1 MPMEKIKYKKNETNI
16 RPPELDDDLI
26 KQCREFL
33 AVEVPSTNI
42 VFADEFSR
50 FMPLFN
56 VSLNESTDPDTLDRL
71 GREYNSIFSM
81 QHPIQILTRTPDPNG
96 VYHPGSRKKYKI
108 DRVIPAMF
116 RRVSTLN
123 DLGPKVPALMN
134 AFMNATSRPA
144 NPYDDRKATYAK
156 AIAQAIQTA
165 DNKEGKI
172 EAQRKKFRQEA
183 MGLVT
188 KGKTPKKDVKQEEQ
202 VEEST
207 TGLIDWE

>member
-1 MPMEKIKYKKNETNI
+1 MSMEKIKYKKNETNI

-42 VFADEFSR
+42 VFADEFSS
-50 FMPLFN
+50 FMPLC
-56 VSLNESTDPDTLDRL
+56 
-71 GREYNSIFSM
+71 EYNSIFSM

-183 MGLVT
+183 IGLVT

>member
-1 MPMEKIKYKKNETNI
+1 MSMEKIKYKKNETNI

-81 QHPIQILTRTPDPNG
+81 T
-96 VYHPGSRKKYKI
+96 
-108 DRVIPAMF
+108 
-116 RRVSTLN
+116 TLDSSN
-123 DLGPKVPALMN
+123 PKRSFHVP
-134 AFMNATSRPA
+134 T
-144 NPYDDRKATYAK
+144 
-156 AIAQAIQTA
+156 
-165 DNKEGKI
+165 
-172 EAQRKKFRQEA
+172 
-183 MGLVT
+183 
-188 KGKTPKKDVKQEEQ
+188 
-202 VEEST
+202 
-207 TGLIDWE
+207 